1 MNIISVNS
9 ISKIIGEKLLFK
21 DITFGIN
28 EGEKVA
34 IVGINGSGKSTLLKI
49 LLGTETYDS
58 GTVVKNKSL
67 KISALNQ
74 NPVYS
79 KEDTILEH
87 IFNSQTPI
95 FKTIRRYEEICV
107 QMESNLDE
115 ELQSQFES
123 ITAEMDRLNGWDVE
137 SKFKS
142 YLNEL
147 GVNDTNQK
155 MKELSGGM
163 LKKVELI
170 KTILEESNL
179 IVLDEPTN
187 HLDVNA
193 ILWLEKILLQTE
205 KSILLITHDRYF
217 LDRVVNRILEI
228 DQNGFFSYEGNYEY
242 YLQKKVE
249 RENLAKLLESK
260 AENTLRKEL
269 EWLSRQPKARTTKQ
283 KARIDRANDLIERDR
298 YQFDKDLELKVMAKR
313 QGKTI
318 LELSNV
324 SKNFGRKK
332 ILDNFSYYFKKQE
345 RLGIVGPNGAGKS
358 TLLNILCGKILPD
371 SGIVK
376 PGINTEFGYFDQM
389 SRELDNSMRVLEYIK
404 KTGGEFIKI
413 DENTKITASQLL
425 EKFLFPPKVQ
435 STLIEKL
442 SGGEKRRL
450 YLVQI
455 LMKNPNFL
463 LLDEP
468 TNDLDIRTLSV
479 LEDFLL
485 EFPGCVVLVSH
496 DRYFMD
502 RVSESLLILENGKIE
517 SYIGTYT
524 SYLER
529 KKKSANKKDEKKE
542 ETETFVSQT
551 TKKKSFFKE
560 KKEIE
565 SLEKEIEKLEKEK
578 ETISAEMSASN
589 DYKLVQEKSIRLK
602 ELETILE
609 SKLMKWEELLQV
621 VED

>member
-324 SKNFGRKK
+324 SKNFGSKK

-371 SGIVK
+371 SGIVE

-468 TNDLDIRTLSV
+468 TNDLDIQTLSV